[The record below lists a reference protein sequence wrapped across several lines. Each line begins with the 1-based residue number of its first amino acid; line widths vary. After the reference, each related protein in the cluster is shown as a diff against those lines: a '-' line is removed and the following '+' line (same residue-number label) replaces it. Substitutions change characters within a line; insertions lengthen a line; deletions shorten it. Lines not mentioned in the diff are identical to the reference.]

1 MKVASFKLRHTF
13 AINMFESF
21 FLQVLSRYCKQGFED
36 CLRFLQ
42 RSYLIS
48 CTRCLAVDSTYAVE
62 KEAASLA
69 AAAAAPG
76 HGTQKLCASGDP
88 DCLECRLQR
97 HLAQTSSV
105 PDNVLR

>member
-1 MKVASFKLRHTF
+1 M
-13 AINMFESF
+13 
-21 FLQVLSRYCKQGFED
+21 QVLSRYCKQGFED

-69 AAAAAPG
+69 TAAAATAAG
-76 HGTQKLCASGDP
+76 HGSQQLCASGDP

-97 HLAQTSSV
+97 HLAQSSSV

>member
-1 MKVASFKLRHTF
+1 M
-13 AINMFESF
+13 
-21 FLQVLSRYCKQGFED
+21 QVLSRYCKQGFED

-62 KEAASLA
+62 KEAAAAATA
-69 AAAAAPG
+69 AAAG
-76 HGTQKLCASGDP
+76 HGTQQLCASGDP

-97 HLAQTSSV
+97 HLAQSSSV

>member
-1 MKVASFKLRHTF
+1 M
-13 AINMFESF
+13 
-21 FLQVLSRYCKQGFED
+21 QVLSRYCKQGFED

-69 AAAAAPG
+69 TAAAAG
-76 HGTQKLCASGDP
+76 HGTQHLCASGDP

-97 HLAQTSSV
+97 HLAQSSSV

>member
-1 MKVASFKLRHTF
+1 M
-13 AINMFESF
+13 
-21 FLQVLSRYCKQGFED
+21 QVLSRYCKQGFED

-69 AAAAAPG
+69 AAAG
-76 HGTQKLCASGDP
+76 HGTQQLCASGDP

-97 HLAQTSSV
+97 HLAQSSSV

>member
-1 MKVASFKLRHTF
+1 M
-13 AINMFESF
+13 
-21 FLQVLSRYCKQGFED
+21 QVLSRYCKQGFED

-69 AAAAAPG
+69 TAAATAAAAG
-76 HGTQKLCASGDP
+76 HGTQQLCASGDP

-97 HLAQTSSV
+97 HLAQSSSV